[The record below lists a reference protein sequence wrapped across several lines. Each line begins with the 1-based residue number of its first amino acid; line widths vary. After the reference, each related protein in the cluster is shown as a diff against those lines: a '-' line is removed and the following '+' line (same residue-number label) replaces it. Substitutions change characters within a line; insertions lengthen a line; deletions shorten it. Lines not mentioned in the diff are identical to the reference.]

1 VEYLY
6 SLANSRL
13 NNSIPRLEGI
23 TRVLIVNIV
32 VKGEEVIE
40 DMKDIEDIVE
50 VVEA

>member
-6 SLANSRL
+6 SLA
-13 NNSIPRLEGI
+13 NSIPRLEGI

-40 DMKDIEDIVE
+40 DIKDIKDIKDIVE